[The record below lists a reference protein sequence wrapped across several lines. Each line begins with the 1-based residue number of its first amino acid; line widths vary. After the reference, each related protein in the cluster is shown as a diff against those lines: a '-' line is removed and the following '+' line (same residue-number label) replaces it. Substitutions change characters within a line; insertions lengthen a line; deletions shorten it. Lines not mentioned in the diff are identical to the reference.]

1 MRALFYSLLLAN
13 LVFFAWAHFID
24 VPQSAAPSAAQDERV
39 PTLALATQAPA
50 AAAPGERCRTLGPFV
65 EQSAVQSAAAVL
77 RARGIVARDRS
88 MESAVDDGYWVYLSD
103 LGDALA
109 QRRALARLQQGGID
123 DASVMT
129 DPDQAGRVSVG
140 IFSDQARAVRR
151 AEQVRALGFKPVL
164 DLHQR
169 VRRTYWLDMDLRTDQ
184 PEPPVTVLQ
193 GNASTT
199 ESGGTGARLAFGDC
213 PADDKHG

>member
-1 MRALFYSLLLAN
+1 MRALFFTLLLAN

-24 VPQSAAPSAAQDERV
+24 VPQSVVQPVAQDEQV
-39 PTLALATQAPA
+39 PTLALVPRAPA
-50 AAAPGERCRTLGPFV
+50 ASVAGERCRTLGPF
-65 EQSAVQSAAAVL
+65 ADQSAAQKAVVAL
-77 RARGIVARDRS
+77 RARGIEARDRS
-88 MESAVDDGYWVYLSD
+88 AESAIDDGYWVYISD

-109 QRRALARLQQGGID
+109 QRRALARLQRGGID

-129 DPDQAGRVSVG
+129 DPDEAGRVSVG
-140 IFSDQARAVRR
+140 IFTDQARAVRR

-169 VRRTYWLDMDLRTDQ
+169 IGSTYWLDMDLRSDQ

-193 GNASTT
+193 GSASTT
-199 ESGGTGARLAFGDC
+199 EPNGTAAHLAFGVC
-213 PADDKHG
+213 PAADKHG